1 MLSLYLTYLLYYS
14 TIMLTNL
21 AIFFDI
27 LSFKK
32 GPQDL
37 PTSSKLLSIIILINI
52 AISMIPSNPDFDF
65 SYIGYAVL
73 SLVYIGA
80 TLLFVQLS
88 LNLKDKASN
97 MQSEYGVRY
106 LQVSTAML
114 GVHAIIGLITSFI
127 GVVTHFDKN
136 IIFILIMVATLY
148 TWLINGHIFKNAF
161 DKSMFFGLGISFL
174 YSMVTGS
181 IMLLFL
187 QILVS

>member
-1 MLSLYLTYLLYYS
+1 
-14 TIMLTNL
+14 MLTNF

-187 QILVS
+187 QIIVS

>member
-1 MLSLYLTYLLYYS
+1 
-14 TIMLTNL
+14 
-21 AIFFDI
+21 
-27 LSFKK
+27 
-32 GPQDL
+32 
-37 PTSSKLLSIIILINI
+37 
-52 AISMIPSNPDFDF
+52 
-65 SYIGYAVL
+65 
-73 SLVYIGA
+73 
-80 TLLFVQLS
+80 
-88 LNLKDKASN
+88 

-174 YSMVTGS
+174 YSMITGS